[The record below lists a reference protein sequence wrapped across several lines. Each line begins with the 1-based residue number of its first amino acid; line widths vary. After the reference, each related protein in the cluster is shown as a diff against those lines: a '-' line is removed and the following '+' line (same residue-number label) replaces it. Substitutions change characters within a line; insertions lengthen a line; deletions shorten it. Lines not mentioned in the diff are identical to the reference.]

1 MIGMNDELLC
11 YRGFALRE
19 KKDAVL
25 PFFDQNN
32 ARPIQCFK
40 HLLLILKTM
49 IVFLPSV
56 FPPQQPLSLPQFQNS
71 AIGFVAFAGNA

>member
-25 PFFDQNN
+25 PGPFSASN
-32 ARPIQCFK
+32 IYYS
-40 HLLLILKTM
+40 LKTM